1 MIPLTGKNMRILA
14 IAAVVG
20 GGGYLLMTGK
30 LPFAKKPAQS
40 AAVSLD
46 GQKGADLLAAAIT
59 VSKATPMSFVEQT
72 IVTGTLV
79 PRDEILVGPE
89 IEGLRIVEVLVDEG
103 ARVKKGDILARLV
116 TDTLDAQIAQ
126 SEASLAKAAAAIA
139 QAKSNITATEAKNVE
154 AKKTLDR
161 GRPLR
166 QSGVI
171 SEATQDARESAAT
184 SAQAQMISA
193 QDALKL
199 SEAEKRQVEA
209 LRRDLDWRRN
219 RTDVRAPADGVV
231 SRRLARVGGYA
242 AGAADAMFRIIARGE
257 IELEADVPEVVIARM
272 KEGQR
277 AMVDVAG
284 VGEVPGVVRLVSP
297 EVDRATRLGKV
308 RIFLGDTPNLRIG
321 AFARGAITVATSEGL
336 GVPLS
341 AVLYSDTTTSVQLVR
356 DNKVVSKP
364 VKTGLVTGVNIEI
377 REGLAA
383 GDFVVARSGTFLRDG
398 DAVRPMVKGEKVT
411 EVRQ

>member
-1 MIPLTGKNMRILA
+1 MIAFTAKYVRMLA
-14 IAAVVG
+14 IAGVVG
-20 GGGYLLMTGK
+20 IGGYLFVTGK
-30 LPFAKKPAQS
+30 LPWTKKPAQP
-40 AAVSLD
+40 ATVALD
-46 GQKGADLLAAAIT
+46 GQKGVDLLAAAVT
-59 VSKATPMSFVEQT
+59 VSRVTPMSFVEQT

-126 SEASLAKAAAAIA
+126 SDASLAKAAAAVA
-139 QAKSNITATEAKNVE
+139 QSKSNIIAMEAKNVE
-154 AKKTLDR
+154 TKKALER

-171 SEATQDARESAAT
+171 SEATQDVRESAAT
-184 SAQAQMISA
+184 SAQAQLVSA

-199 SEAEKRQVEA
+199 TEADKRQVEA
-209 LRRDLDWRRN
+209 LRRDLDWKRS

-231 SRRLARVGGYA
+231 SRRVARVGGYA

-272 KEGQR
+272 KDGQR
-277 AMVDVAG
+277 ATVDVAG

-308 RIFLGDTPNLRIG
+308 RIFLGDTANLRIG

-341 AVLYSDTTTSVQLVR
+341 AVLYSDVATSVQLVR
-356 DNKVVSKP
+356 DNKIVSKS
-364 VKTGLVTGVNIEI
+364 VKTGLQTGSSIEI
-377 REGLAA
+377 REGLIV
-383 GDFVVARSGTFLRDG
+383 GDFVVTRSGTFLREG
-398 DAVRPMVKGEKVT
+398 DAVRPMIKGEKVT